1 MNGFW
6 GLRPVPCTGC
16 GKLLQYH
23 KDLGRRLQIGG
34 HVFRLGLLFV
44 AMWLIVKFTGL
55 VSPAALEAFGVAS
68 FAVVLAGILTTA
80 SRPSSIRVELVDDP

>member
-6 GLRPVPCTGC
+6 GLRPVPCTSC

-23 KDLGRRLQIGG
+23 KDLRRRLRIGG

-44 AMWLIVKFTGL
+44 AMWLVMKFTGP
-55 VSPAALEAFGVAS
+55 VSPAALEVIGLVS
-68 FAVVLAGILTTA
+68 LAVVLAGILVTA
-80 SRPSSIRVELVDDP
+80 SHPSSIRVELVDDP